1 MVTALGMV
9 DWKALA
15 FHLRATRFDAI
26 IVASTAIAAVG
37 ISIEFCILIGV
48 FASFLLAVPRAGR
61 ITRSEFVV
69 CQDGVVR
76 ERKEGQEANPRLLIF
91 GLEGELFF
99 ASSLALDEHL
109 GWFERRV
116 SSGADAMV
124 LRVKRLRHP
133 DAFGMRELERFIEC
147 MQKANVRIF
156 LAGVPVELLAGL
168 RQTGALKSLDA
179 GQVFPERSAEG
190 SSTMAAILAAR
201 DYLERLHPEEA
212 SRRPPGPA
220 YFEV

>member
-1 MVTALGMV
+1 
-9 DWKALA
+9 
-15 FHLRATRFDAI
+15 
-26 IVASTAIAAVG
+26 
-37 ISIEFCILIGV
+37 
-48 FASFLLAVPRAGR
+48 
-61 ITRSEFVV
+61 
-69 CQDGVVR
+69 
-76 ERKEGQEANPRLLIF
+76 
-91 GLEGELFF
+91 
-99 ASSLALDEHL
+99 
-109 GWFERRV
+109 
-116 SSGADAMV
+116 MV